1 VQNDQKEKEKKG
13 IVDGGGEGK
22 KDIARS

>member
-13 IVDGGGEGK
+13 IVDGGGGGVK
-22 KDIARS
+22 VRKI